1 MLKTYH
7 SVKSLNIK
15 IKNGILYCTY
25 TIFTVSMIM
34 VFKHITNHKSVV
46 FSLYRS
52 KLRVANLMGYKY
64 GTASSRFIQDLSLCD
79 HYIRSG
85 KLIDYQN
92 QHSLLIGNTIRM
104 HYKMTMYSVT
114 ASSNIFI
121 DRALCWLR
129 VLNS

>member
-1 MLKTYH
+1 
-7 SVKSLNIK
+7 
-15 IKNGILYCTY
+15 
-25 TIFTVSMIM
+25 
-34 VFKHITNHKSVV
+34 
-46 FSLYRS
+46 
-52 KLRVANLMGYKY
+52 MGYKY

-121 DRALCWLR
+121 DRAFYWLR
-129 VLNS
+129 VLNSLCVDYQMRQKDKFLLPSPSKKEEKTP